1 MAKNFET
8 PDFSRVAKETMRHIV
23 HIAAV
28 EGLRF
33 FQDRFKEQ
41 GWKNVALEPWK
52 PKKHKDG
59 YKILLKTRYL
69 ENSIQVFSK
78 SNKRI
83 VFGSDAEYA
92 RIHNEG
98 GTIRVTNSA
107 KAKRFFWYMWRKT
120 RQPHW
125 KAMAMSKKPFFI
137 IHIPKRQF
145 IGESR
150 WLLNHLENEFK
161 TLIENQIKILKS

>member
-23 HIAAV
+23 NVSAV

-33 FQDRFKEQ
+33 FQNRFMEQ

-52 PKKHKDG
+52 TKEHKDG

-92 RIHNEG
+92 QIHNEG

-107 KAKRFFWYMWRKT
+107 KAKRFFWYMWVLV
-120 RQPHW
+120 
-125 KAMAMSKKPFFI
+125 
-137 IHIPKRQF
+137 
-145 IGESR
+145 
-150 WLLNHLENEFK
+150 LL
-161 TLIENQIKILKS
+161 

>member
-33 FQDRFKEQ
+33 FQDRFREQ

-69 ENSIQVFSK
+69 ENSIQAFSML
-78 SNKRI
+78 NNLR
-83 VFGSDAEYA
+83 
-92 RIHNEG
+92 G
-98 GTIRVTNSA
+98 GLPVSI
-107 KAKRFFWYMWRKT
+107 
-120 RQPHW
+120 
-125 KAMAMSKKPFFI
+125 PFLFAGAGVCSI
-137 IHIPKRQF
+137 AV
-145 IGESR
+145 
-150 WLLNHLENEFK
+150 
-161 TLIENQIKILKS
+161 